1 MVPPLRATFARR
13 IRMTVF
19 VLVAVLSIVPGL
31 VRATKPLRELT
42 PAPFR
47 MSRGFELPPTKC
59 SLTPPSDVAV
69 PAVSLEEPQPKQG
82 RLRRADFNEVLPDS
96 ALDVSPKALRGPPS
110 PPFV

>member
-1 MVPPLRATFARR
+1 
-13 IRMTVF
+13 MTVF

-59 SLTPPSDVAV
+59 SVTPPSEVAV
-69 PAVSLEEPQPKQG
+69 PAVSLEEPQPRQAN
-82 RLRRADFNEVLPDS
+82 LQPVDFNEALPDS
-96 ALDVSPKALRGPPS
+96 ALDISPEALRGPPS
-110 PPFV
+110 LLLV